1 MQAPWGIAMKETE
14 LDEDLVGAYRA
25 TLYEVFGAEGLT
37 LRIGAACGELSRL
50 MAEHGARCAAFV
62 TACNPRSQALS
73 EEVNRERGATLLAD
87 LVAEGRV
94 CLAGQGRHPD
104 GGWPPEPSLLV
115 LGLDRVAA
123 SELGRRWDQN
133 AVVWV
138 GEDATPEL
146 VLLR

>member
-1 MQAPWGIAMKETE
+1 MASGPDAAGAAGIAEPEDEGNDAPAE
-14 LDEDLVGAYRA
+14 LADARRDARERKGCIECG
-25 TLYEVFGAEGLT
+25 TQ
-37 LRIGAACGELSRL
+37 ACGRVRPYAVPPSPMGGEVLL
-50 MAEHGARCAAFV
+50 CDPCARCLA
-62 TACNPRSQALS
+62 
-73 EEVNRERGATLLAD
+73 ELAD